1 MIPMARRARGLLAAF
16 LCGLVVAVPACGG
29 DGGGTTLSGAEM
41 VPADVPLY
49 VAIDTDLA
57 SAQWRAAQDLLEK
70 FPGKEELLNKVKEEL
85 ASEDVDFERDVRPV
99 LGPEL
104 GVALLDFDDDD
115 SYVALMQPKDEA
127 KLNALLEKG
136 DDPPVHTEIEG
147 WTVFAET
154 QAVLDRFRQ
163 ERAGEKLSASGA
175 YEEAVG
181 ELPGDALVKW
191 YFGGPQVQRA
201 IRDGVAGE
209 GAPQG
214 LAQRFEAFESFA
226 AALTAEGDGVRFEAG
241 AIVDS
246 DVELDTYE
254 AQLPESLPAGALLYV
269 SFANLDEPARRVIE
283 ILEDVIPNFEEQRRQ
298 AEQGFGFSLE
308 NDLLPLL
315 QNEGAFAIY
324 PGEPQPAFVFALQD
338 DGQDALRLMD
348 RVGALIELGEG
359 GTTRQQQ
366 VEGVTVK
373 ELAFM
378 PEGFSIFYAAF
389 DGLFVASNVRASVL
403 APNGDGPKLAD
414 DPLFEAAQEGADAEG
429 GTIAFAYGNLQDGL
443 SYAFDF
449 AEEQGETVPQE
460 ARENTEPLQ
469 SFLVSVTQDGDR
481 FELSGFVA
489 IK

>member
-1 MIPMARRARGLLAAF
+1 MITMARLARGLLAAL
-16 LCGLVVAVPACGG
+16 LCGLALALQGCGG
-29 DGGGTTLSGAEM
+29 EGGGGTQLAGAEM

-49 VAIDTDLA
+49 VSIDTDLA
-57 SAQWRAAQDLLEK
+57 SEQWRTAQDLLDK
-70 FPGKEELLNKVKEEL
+70 FPGKERLLNELKEEL

-115 SYVALMQPKDEA
+115 SYVGLMQPRDEA
-127 KLNALLEKG
+127 KLNALFEK
-136 DDPPVHTEIEG
+136 DEDPPVHTEIEG

-163 ERAGEKLSASGA
+163 ERAGEKLSSSAP

-181 ELPGDALVKW
+181 ELPDDALVKA
-191 YFGGPQVQRA
+191 YFGGPQVQQA
-201 IRDGVAGE
+201 IREGLAGE

-269 SFANLDEPARRVIE
+269 SFANLDEPARRLIE
-283 ILEDVIPNFEEQRRQ
+283 ILKDVIPNFEEQRRQ

-324 PGEPQPAFVFALQD
+324 PGEPLPAFVLALA
-338 DGQDALRLMD
+338 DGERAVRLMD
-348 RVGALIELGEG
+348 RLGALLALGEEG
-359 GTTRQQQ
+359 STRQEE
-366 VEGVTVK
+366 VEGITVK
-373 ELAFM
+373 ELVFRD
-378 PEGFSIFYAAF
+378 EGFSIFYASL
-389 DGLFVASNVRASVL
+389 DGVFVASNVRASVL
-403 APNGDGPKLAD
+403 EASRDGLKLAD
-414 DPLFEAAQEGADAEG
+414 ESLFRAAREGADAEG
-429 GTIAFAYGNLQDGL
+429 GTIAFAYGNLDEGL
-443 SYAFDF
+443 PYAFDS
-449 AEEQGETVPQE
+449 AEEQGDTVPQE
-460 ARENTEPLQ
+460 ARENAEPLE

-481 FELSGFVA
+481 FELSGFLA

>member
-1 MIPMARRARGLLAAF
+1 MIPMARRARGLLVAF
-16 LCGLVVAVPACGG
+16 LCGLAVVLPACGG
-29 DGGGTTLSGAEM
+29 DGGSTTLSGAEM

-49 VAIDTDLA
+49 VSIDTDLA
-57 SAQWRAAQDLLEK
+57 SEQWRTAQDLLDK
-70 FPGKEELLNKVKEEL
+70 FPGKEEFLNKLKEEL
-85 ASEDVDFERDVRPV
+85 ASEDVDFERDVVPV

-127 KLNALLEKG
+127 KLNALLAKG
-136 DDPPVHTEIEG
+136 DDPPVHTEIED

-163 ERAGEKLSASGA
+163 EREGEKLSSSAA

-201 IRDGVAGE
+201 IREGLSGE
-209 GAPQG
+209 GVPQG
-214 LAQRFEAFESFA
+214 FAQRFEAFESFA

-246 DVELDTYE
+246 DAELETYE
-254 AQLPESLPAGALLYV
+254 AELPESLPTGALLYL

-283 ILEDVIPNFEEQRRQ
+283 ILEDVIPNFEEQLRQ
-298 AEQGFGFSLE
+298 GEQGFGFSIE

-315 QNEGAFAIY
+315 QKEGAFAIY
-324 PGEPQPAFVFALQD
+324 PGEPLPAFVFALQD

-348 RVGALIELGEG
+348 RLGALVELGEG
-359 GTTRQQQ
+359 GTMREHQ

-373 ELAFM
+373 ELAFT

-403 APNGDGPKLAD
+403 APRGDGPKLAD

-429 GTIAFAYGNLQDGL
+429 GTIAFAYGNLQAGVP
-443 SYAFDF
+443 YAFDY

-460 ARENTEPLQ
+460 ARENTEPLE
-469 SFLVSVTQDGDR
+469 SFLVSATQDGDR
-481 FELSGFVA
+481 FELSGFLA

>member
-1 MIPMARRARGLLAAF
+1 
-16 LCGLVVAVPACGG
+16 
-29 DGGGTTLSGAEM
+29 M

-49 VAIDTDLA
+49 VSIDTDLA
-57 SAQWRAAQDLLEK
+57 SEQWQAAQDLLDK
-70 FPGKEELLNKVKEEL
+70 FPGKEELLNELKGEL

-163 ERAGEKLSASGA
+163 EREGAKLSSSAA

-201 IRDGVAGE
+201 IREGLAGE

-254 AQLPESLPAGALLYV
+254 AQLPESLPAGARLYV

-283 ILEDVIPNFEEQRRQ
+283 ILEDVIPNFAEQRRQ
-298 AEQGFGFSLE
+298 AEQGFGLSLE

-324 PGEPQPAFVFALQD
+324 PGEPVPAFVLALQD
-338 DGQDALRLMD
+338 DGRDALRLMD
-348 RVGALIELGEG
+348 RLGALVELGEG
-359 GTTRQQQ
+359 GTMRQHRA
-366 VEGVTVK
+366 EGVTVK
-373 ELAFM
+373 ELAFT
-378 PEGFSIFYAAF
+378 PEGFSVFYAAF

-403 APNGDGPKLAD
+403 APRGDGPKLAD
-414 DPLFEAAQEGADAEG
+414 DPLFEAAREGADAEG
-429 GTIAFAYGNLQDGL
+429 ATIAFTYANLRDGL
-443 SYAFDF
+443 PQAFAF
-449 AEEQGETVPQE
+449 AEDQGETVPQE
-460 ARENTEPLQ
+460 ARDNTRPLQ
-469 SFLVSVTQDGDR
+469 SFIVSVTQDGNR
-481 FELSGFVA
+481 FELSGFLG
-489 IK
+489 IE

>member
-1 MIPMARRARGLLAAF
+1 MIPMARRARGLFAAF
-16 LCGLVVAVPACGG
+16 LCGLALVVPACGG
-29 DGGGTTLSGAEM
+29 DGGATTLSGAEM

-49 VAIDTDLA
+49 VSIDTDLA
-57 SAQWRAAQDLLEK
+57 SEQWRAAQDLLDK

-136 DDPPVHTEIEG
+136 DDPPVHTEIES

-163 ERAGEKLSASGA
+163 ERQGDKLSGSAA

-201 IRDGVAGE
+201 IREGVAGE

-214 LAQRFEAFESFA
+214 LAQRFEAFQSFA

-283 ILEDVIPNFEEQRRQ
+283 ILEDVIPNFAEQRRQ

-324 PGEPQPAFVFALQD
+324 PGEPLPAFVLALQD

-348 RVGALIELGEG
+348 RVGALVELGEG

-378 PEGFSIFYAAF
+378 PEDFSIFYAAF

-403 APNGDGPKLAD
+403 APSGDGPKLAD
-414 DPLFEAAQEGADAEG
+414 DPLFEAAQAGADAEG
-429 GTIAFAYGNLQDGL
+429 PMIAFTYANLRDGL
-443 SYAFDF
+443 PQAFDF
-449 AEEQGETVPQE
+449 AGDQGETVPQE
-460 ARENTEPLQ
+460 ARDNTRPLQ
-469 SFLVSVTQDGDR
+469 SFIVSVTQDGNR
-481 FELSGFVA
+481 FELSGFLG
-489 IK
+489 IE

>member
-1 MIPMARRARGLLAAF
+1 MIPMARQARGLFAAL
-16 LCGLVVAVPACGG
+16 LCGLTLAVPACGG

-49 VAIDTDLA
+49 VSIDTDLA
-57 SAQWRAAQDLLEK
+57 SEQWRAAQDLLDK
-70 FPGKEELLNKVKEEL
+70 FPGKEEFLNEVREEL

-115 SYVALMQPKDEA
+115 SYVGLMQPKDEA

-147 WTVFAET
+147 WTVFADS

-163 ERAGEKLSASGA
+163 EREGEKLSGSAA
-175 YEEAVG
+175 YEEAVD
-181 ELPGDALVKW
+181 ELPDDALVKV
-191 YFGGPQVQRA
+191 YFGGPQVQQA
-201 IRDGVAGE
+201 IREGLTGE

-226 AALTAEGDGVRFEAG
+226 AALTAEGEGVRFEAG

-283 ILEDVIPNFEEQRRQ
+283 ILEDVVPNFEQQRRQ
-298 AEQGFGFSLE
+298 TEQAFGFSLE

-324 PGEPQPAFVFALQD
+324 PGKPLPAFVVAFA
-338 DGQDALRLMD
+338 DGERAVRLMD
-348 RVGALIELGEG
+348 RFGALLELGEEG
-359 GTTRQQQ
+359 STRQEV
-366 VEGVTVK
+366 VEGITVK
-373 ELAFM
+373 ELAFLD
-378 PEGFSIFYAAF
+378 EGFSIFYAAL
-389 DGLFVASNVRASVL
+389 DGVFVASNVRASVL
-403 APNGDGPKLAD
+403 EANRDGPKLAD
-414 DPLFEAAQEGADAEG
+414 ESLFRAAREGAGAEG
-429 GTIAFAYGNLQDGL
+429 GTIAFAYGNLEKGL
-443 SYAFDF
+443 PYAFDL

-460 ARENTEPLQ
+460 ARENTRPLE
-469 SFLVSVTQDGDR
+469 SFLVSATQDGDR
-481 FELSGFVA
+481 FELSGFLA